1 MASIRPGASQE
12 EIQRHLTLQA
22 ETLLGKERSEAIKA
36 FLEQTAGQL
45 HQVGRVLPKPE
56 VEPGYYQ

>member
-1 MASIRPGASQE
+1 MASARFGASQE
-12 EIQRHLTLQA
+12 EIQRDLTLQA
-22 ETLLGKERSEAIKA
+22 EMLLGEERAEAVRV

-45 HQVGRVLPKPE
+45 REVGRVLPKPE

>member
-1 MASIRPGASQE
+1 MASFRPGASQE
-12 EIQRHLTLQA
+12 EIQKDLTLQA
-22 ETLLGKERSEAIKA
+22 ETLLGKERAEALRT

-45 HQVGRVLPKPE
+45 HEVARVLPKPE